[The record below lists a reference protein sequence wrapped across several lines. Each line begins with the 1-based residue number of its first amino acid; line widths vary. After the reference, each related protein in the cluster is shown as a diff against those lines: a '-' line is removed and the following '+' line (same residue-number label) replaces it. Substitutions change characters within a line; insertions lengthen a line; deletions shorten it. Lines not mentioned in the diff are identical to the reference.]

1 MTSNRPVRIQSFKDL
16 EIWKRGIDLTEA
28 VYEITQ
34 SFPKEE
40 TYGLVNQMRRAAVSI
55 PSNIAEGFG
64 RFHNKEYKQ
73 YLHVSLGSC
82 VELITQFVIT
92 ERLKYINKN
101 TSNKLSTEA
110 DEISKMVMSL
120 IKKL

>member
-1 MTSNRPVRIQSFKDL
+1 MTSNRPVKIQSFKDL
-16 EIWKRGIDLTEA
+16 EIWKRGIDLTET
-28 VYEITQ
+28 VYEVTK
-34 SFPKEE
+34 SFPREE
-40 TYGLVNQMRRAAVSI
+40 TYGLVSQMRRAAVSI

-73 YLHVSLGSC
+73 YLHISLGSC
-82 VELITQFVIT
+82 AELITQFVIA
-92 ERLKYINKN
+92 ERLKYINKS
-101 TSNKLSTEA
+101 TSDKLSTET

>member
-1 MTSNRPVRIQSFKDL
+1 MTSKRPVRIQSFKDL

-28 VYEITQ
+28 VYEITK

-40 TYGLVNQMRRAAVSI
+40 TYGLVSQMRRAAVSI

-73 YLHVSLGSC
+73 YLHISLGSC
-82 VELITQFVIT
+82 AELITQFVIT

>member
-28 VYEITQ
+28 VYEITK

-40 TYGLVNQMRRAAVSI
+40 TYGLVSQMRRAAVSI

-73 YLHVSLGSC
+73 YLHISLGSC
-82 VELITQFVIT
+82 AELITQFVIT

>member
-1 MTSNRPVRIQSFKDL
+1 
-16 EIWKRGIDLTEA
+16 
-28 VYEITQ
+28 
-34 SFPKEE
+34 
-40 TYGLVNQMRRAAVSI
+40 MRRAAVSI

-73 YLHVSLGSC
+73 YLHISLGSC
-82 VELITQFVIT
+82 AELITQFVIT

>member
-28 VYEITQ
+28 VYEITK

-55 PSNIAEGFG
+55 PSNIAEEFG

-73 YLHVSLGSC
+73 YLHISLGSC
-82 VELITQFVIT
+82 AELITQFVII

-110 DEISKMVMSL
+110 DEISRMVMSL